1 MTALS
6 LAGIAGYFIDHGKR
20 QPMTTIEIEYCVPC
34 GMLNRAQD
42 VQEAILRQYGDA
54 VDRVSLVTGDD
65 GIFVVR
71 ADDTV
76 VFDKTEDDYDVDAIV
91 RELRAHVGKN

>member
-1 MTALS
+1 
-6 LAGIAGYFIDHGKR
+6 
-20 QPMTTIEIEYCVPC
+20 MTTIEIEYCVPC

-42 VQEAILRQYGDA
+42 VQEAILRQYGDSI
-54 VDRVSLVTGDD
+54 DRVALVTGDD

-71 ADDTV
+71 ADETV

-91 RELRAHVGKN
+91 RDLRAHVGEN

>member
-1 MTALS
+1 
-6 LAGIAGYFIDHGKR
+6 
-20 QPMTTIEIEYCVPC
+20 MTTIEIEYCVPC

>member
-1 MTALS
+1 
-6 LAGIAGYFIDHGKR
+6 
-20 QPMTTIEIEYCVPC
+20 MTTIEIEYCVPC

-42 VQEAILRQYGDA
+42 VQEAILRQYGDSI
-54 VDRVSLVTGDD
+54 DRVALVTGDD

-71 ADDTV
+71 ADETV

-91 RELRAHVGKN
+91 RDLRAHVGED